1 MNHLVLIHERKQV
14 ERSDRSRAAE
24 AFDQT
29 LPAKAQRY
37 NKSTRLSIER
47 ELSREFISPFVSVAP
62 GNRRVSERLIR
73 FGRLT
78 FITELRR
85 GDP

>member
-1 MNHLVLIHERKQV
+1 MMLKHERKQE
-14 ERSDRSRAAE
+14 ERSYRSRAAE

-37 NKSTRLSIER
+37 NKRTRLSVER

-85 GDP
+85 SDP